1 MNSLEMD
8 AAAVSESCDMMLRAA
23 ADTMEHTPIMIQLLH
38 RYTCVVMSV
47 CAKGVTCANWCVLQ

>member
-23 ADTMEHTPIMIQLLH
+23 ADAMEHTPTMIQLLH
-38 RYTCVVMSV
+38 RYMCVVMCV
-47 CAKGVTCANWCVLQ
+47 CAEGVTCANRCVLQ